1 MKASVLHRI
10 RRNLRPRDS
19 LYHPRS
25 TYYKWFVLANVML
38 GTFMA
43 VLDGTIVNVGLPKIM
58 SAFGVSLDTI
68 QWVITGYML
77 AMASMLPTSGWLADK
92 FGYKR
97 VYFTGMFLFTLGSIL
112 CGMSNGEV
120 SLISSRII
128 QGLGG
133 GMVQTLGMAIVV
145 REFPPTQRGVALG
158 FWSIASAASVSFG
171 PLIGGYLVDNFG
183 WQLIFDINVP
193 VGIFALLFTVIIQ
206 REVKNP
212 NARKFDLIGFL
223 SVSVFLPVLLYA
235 LTEGNAASNSEG
247 WRAPYILLC
256 FAISGFA
263 FVVFVTREL
272 TTSHPLI
279 NLRLLGYHNFGLGS
293 MFMLIFGMGMF
304 GSTFLLPLY
313 LQNAMGY
320 TALQSG
326 AVFLPVGI
334 IQGCIAP
341 LVGITSDK
349 TNPKIP
355 LFMGICFLSLS
366 FYSNTNFSFMSEHHS
381 VMVALYLR
389 GLGMGMIFT
398 PLNSLALLNIPREQ
412 TAQASSI
419 TNTMRQIGG
428 SLGIAVFTTLLT
440 ARTNF
445 HSQVYGQAIDSQSE
459 AFRDVTRNMAYH
471 IQQSGGSS
479 LVTAMKQSQALVS
492 SHINTQAFIQGINDD
507 FWIACSI
514 TILGV
519 IPVFLMYSRKKVAAK
534 AGVKVKGLVVSG

>member
-1 MKASVLHRI
+1 MRKVSVLHRI
-10 RRNLRPRDS
+10 RRNLRTRNS

-25 TYYKWFVLANVML
+25 RFYKWFVLGNVML

-58 SAFGVSLDTI
+58 SAFGVGLDTI
-68 QWVITGYML
+68 QWVITAYML

-92 FGYKR
+92 FGYKKI
-97 VYFTGMFLFTLGSIL
+97 YFMGMFLFTVGSLL
-112 CGMSNGEV
+112 CGLSHNEV
-120 SLISSRII
+120 SLIISRII
-128 QGLGG
+128 QGLGS
-133 GMVQTLGMAIVV
+133 GMVQTLGMAIIV

-171 PLIGGYLVDNFG
+171 PLIGGYLVDNYG
-183 WQLIFDINVP
+183 WQLIFDVNIP
-193 VGIFALLFTVIIQ
+193 VGIFALLFTIVIQ

-212 NARKFDLIGFL
+212 NTRKFDLLGFI
-223 SVSVFLPVLLYA
+223 SVSIFLPVLLYA

-256 FAISGFA
+256 FAISGLA
-263 FVVFVTREL
+263 FVVFITREL

-279 NLRLLGYHNFGLGS
+279 NLRLLKYHNFGLGS
-293 MFMLIFGMGMF
+293 IFILIFGMGMF

-313 LQNAMGY
+313 LQSAMGY

-334 IQGCIAP
+334 IQGSIAP
-341 LVGITSDK
+341 LVGISADK

-355 LFMGICFLSLS
+355 IFIGICLLSLS
-366 FYSNTNFSFMSEHHS
+366 FYANTNFSFMSEHS
-381 VMVALYLR
+381 AVMISLYLR

-398 PLNSLALLNIPREQ
+398 PLNSLSLVNLPHTQ
-412 TAQASSI
+412 MAQASSI

-445 HSQVYGQAIDSQSE
+445 HTQVYGQAVNSQSE
-459 AFRDVTRNMAYH
+459 AFRGVTQNMAYY
-471 IQQSGGSS
+471 IQQHGGSS
-479 LVTAMKQSQALVS
+479 FATAMKQSQMLVS
-492 SHINTQAFIQGINDD
+492 SHVNTQAFIQGINDV
-507 FWIACSI
+507 FWVACLI
-514 TILGV
+514 TIMGL
-519 IPVFLMYSRKKVAAK
+519 IPILLMYSRKRVM
-534 AGVKVKGLVVSG
+534 AGSKNKN